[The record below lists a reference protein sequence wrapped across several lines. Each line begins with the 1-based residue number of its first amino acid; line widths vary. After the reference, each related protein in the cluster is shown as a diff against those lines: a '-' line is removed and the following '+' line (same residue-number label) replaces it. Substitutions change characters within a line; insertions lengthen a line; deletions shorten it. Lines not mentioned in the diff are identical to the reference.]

1 MSGRIESPPIG
12 AAGSRGNS
20 IGDAQQIVS
29 PSTTSPHNN
38 QSRRI
43 ATCVQ
48 CGQRFPRDKC
58 SGRKPKYC
66 SYKCRDAARR
76 DRNFVGS
83 GSTRRAPTKNGQAIP
98 RNASKTDVVSIA
110 CKGDFRARGIDLRGL
125 DAELRR
131 LILAAELPRLRPDHQ
146 HKITKRW
153 RMRHD

>member
-1 MSGRIESPPIG
+1 MSGGIESPPIG
-12 AAGSRGNS
+12 AAGSRDNS

-29 PSTTSPHNN
+29 RSTTSPHNN
-38 QSRRI
+38 QSTRI

-83 GSTRRAPTKNGQAIP
+83 GSTRRAPTNNGQAIP
-98 RNASKTDVVSIA
+98 RNAPKPDAVSIA
-110 CKGDFRARGIDLRGL
+110 CKSGFQARGIDLRGL
-125 DAELRR
+125 DAGLRR
-131 LILAAELPRLRPDHQ
+131 LILAAELPRLRPDHHNQ
-146 HKITKRW
+146 NREAVAYSS
-153 RMRHD
+153 